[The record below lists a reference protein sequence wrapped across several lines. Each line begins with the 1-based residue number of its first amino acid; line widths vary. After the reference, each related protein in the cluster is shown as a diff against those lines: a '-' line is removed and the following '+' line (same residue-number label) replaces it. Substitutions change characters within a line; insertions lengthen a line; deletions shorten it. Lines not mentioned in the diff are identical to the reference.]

1 MKPTFLQGGSRTS
14 RGKDDSVGK
23 LFESN
28 KCALIDQTVKT
39 IPDLDY
45 DGTYLSVRSWVQQ
58 QTMMIHILMRQ
69 LNQRDW

>member
-23 LFESN
+23 LFESS

-45 DGTYLSVRSWVQQ
+45 DGTYLSVRS
-58 QTMMIHILMRQ
+58 
-69 LNQRDW
+69 

>member
-14 RGKDDSVGK
+14 SGKDESFGK

-28 KCALIDQTVKT
+28 KCALIDQTVNT

-45 DGTYLSVRSWVQQ
+45 DWTYLRVRS
-58 QTMMIHILMRQ
+58 
-69 LNQRDW
+69 